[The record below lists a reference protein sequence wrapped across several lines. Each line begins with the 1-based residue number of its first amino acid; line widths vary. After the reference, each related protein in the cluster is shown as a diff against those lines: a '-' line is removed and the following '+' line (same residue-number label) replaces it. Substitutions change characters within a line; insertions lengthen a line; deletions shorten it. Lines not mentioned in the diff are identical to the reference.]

1 MRRRRE
7 MKTDPAK
14 RWPGESEEALGPQP
28 VNRGCR
34 VSRVGLAIVLC
45 LIAPTLA
52 SAQNAA
58 AGPPPGPDA
67 QKCAALAQ
75 LNLEGVPGGPA
86 LITSARLVDVPASGL
101 EELFVHPSGD
111 GAHAAPRGTRIP
123 QYCGLTGYRAPQN
136 KFQLKLPSPGD
147 CNQKFFFYACGGF
160 CDSVLSDACNRRLA
174 P

>member
-1 MRRRRE
+1 

-14 RWPGESEEALGPQP
+14 RWPGESSEALGPQP
-28 VNRGCR
+28 VNLGCR

-52 SAQNAA
+52 AAQNAP

-86 LITSARLVDVPASGL
+86 LITSARLVEVPAGGL
-101 EELFVHPSGD
+101 EELFVHPSGY
-111 GAHAAPRGTRIP
+111 GPTLLYA
-123 QYCGLTGYRAPQN
+123 GLASISTAT
-136 KFQLKLPSPGD
+136 
-147 CNQKFFFYACGGF
+147 
-160 CDSVLSDACNRRLA
+160 
-174 P
+174 